1 LGSLAGVS
9 TLAWECDDNDMRV
22 KPRKGPHARKND
34 GLDVTDRI
42 VLRWSAIDAEVSAAL
57 SEHAALIAGEVL
69 AVEYGP
75 GEPVAGMREHADPEL
90 GLRFWLSRA

>member
-1 LGSLAGVS
+1 
-9 TLAWECDDNDMRV
+9 M
-22 KPRKGPHARKND
+22 
-34 GLDVTDRI
+34 
-42 VLRWSAIDAEVSAAL
+42 LRWSADADASEPDLSAAL

-75 GEPVAGMREHADPEL
+75 GDAMAGAREHADADL

>member
-1 LGSLAGVS
+1 
-9 TLAWECDDNDMRV
+9 M
-22 KPRKGPHARKND
+22 
-34 GLDVTDRI
+34 
-42 VLRWSAIDAEVSAAL
+42 SAAL